1 MLILQMLIAMVTF
14 GQNANMVSQVICMET
29 MWKTFQIAAQ
39 SVLPLSTAMHL
50 TVSLLTELQLFISQP
65 KADREKSLVFS
76 GLSVHCLMWRMI
88 KCRAFRV
95 SSLSRLVFEAE
106 VRESTEGMSSGGR
119 CFFPVLTG
127 SLQLTQRK
135 HEMSLLET
143 GLNRERME
151 IME

>member
-1 MLILQMLIAMVTF
+1 MPTLILQMLIAMVTF

-76 GLSVHCLMWRMI
+76 GLTVHCLM
-88 KCRAFRV
+88 
-95 SSLSRLVFEAE
+95 
-106 VRESTEGMSSGGR
+106 
-119 CFFPVLTG
+119 
-127 SLQLTQRK
+127 
-135 HEMSLLET
+135 
-143 GLNRERME
+143 
-151 IME
+151 